1 MYEGSVIAYLFPHI
15 FGIGAIYIIMHVYM
29 MKEVVNMRRLVM
41 LVFMVISLIA
51 LAAITYS
58 VSDLMSL
65 LNSTSFSWSDLLD
78 LIEST
83 PLEDLIPAL
92 SVVLWGLFQIY
103 GIPLIVFLVSFN
115 GLMQKT
121 RVVVKTNK

>member
-1 MYEGSVIAYLFPHI
+1 VG
-15 FGIGAIYIIMHVYM
+15 
-29 MKEVVNMRRLVM
+29 
-41 LVFMVISLIA
+41 
-51 LAAITYS
+51 
-58 VSDLMSL
+58 DLMSL

-103 GIPLIVFLVSFN
+103 GFPLIVFLVSFN

-121 RVVVKTNK
+121 KVVVRNNR